1 MAVNQV
7 VEKEIADLIHP
18 NSTLGINV
26 RLKKVLEALQDCGFL
41 YTNMVAPASFLC
53 HPQNRGGS
61 MINGHNA
68 HKKGSEIYQAGV
80 KKDLLEANSLAVEIS
95 LDPQVREK
103 QLAANRRMTSD
114 AKGLLADVKGDEG
127 FLTLANSHFIQ
138 WAKAIN
144 AGCKDPDGSQLV
156 ATPDLKP
163 LLEHGWQWKVIR
175 AEAEK
180 IWPRLPA
187 FAAMAMNAS
196 NSVQV
201 ASNELECMLQLA
213 DLFGAGLTMDEA
225 VLQVEHS
232 APQCKS
238 YLKDVSYFCKMFGG
252 GTGFPLL
259 QCLDQFCTWSAFVQ
273 ILYKLEPL
281 PNP

>member
-1 MAVNQV
+1 MAVNQL
-7 VEKEIADLIHP
+7 VEKEVADLIHP

-26 RLKKVLEALQDCGFL
+26 RLKKVLDVLQDCGFL
-41 YTNMVAPASFLC
+41 YTNTIAPASFIC

-68 HKKGSEIYQAGV
+68 HQKGSQIHQAGV

-95 LDPQVREK
+95 LDPQLRDK
-103 QLAANRRMTSD
+103 QLAANRKMVND
-114 AKGLLADVKGDEG
+114 AKGLLADVKGDEA

-144 AGCKDPDGSQLV
+144 FGCKDPDGSQLV

-163 LLEHGWQWKVIR
+163 LLDFGWQWKVIR

-252 GTGFPLL
+252 GPGFPLL
-259 QCLDQFCTWSAFVQ
+259 HCLDQFC
-273 ILYKLEPL
+273 I
-281 PNP
+281 

>member
-1 MAVNQV
+1 MAVNQL
-7 VEKEIADLIHP
+7 VEKEVADLMSP

-26 RLKKVLEALQDCGFL
+26 RLKKVLETLHDNGFL
-41 YTNMVAPASFLC
+41 YSSMIAPGSFLC
-53 HPQNRGGS
+53 HPQNRGAS

-68 HKKGSEIYQAGV
+68 HKKGSEIHQAGV

-95 LDPQVREK
+95 LDPPMREK
-103 QLAANRRMTSD
+103 QLSANRKMVSD
-114 AKGLLADVKGDEG
+114 AKGLLADVRGDEA

-138 WAKAIN
+138 WAKSVN
-144 AGCKDPDGSQLV
+144 AGCRDPDGSQLV

-163 LLEHGWQWKVIR
+163 LLAQGWQWKIIR

-187 FAAMAMNAS
+187 FAAMAMNSS

-213 DLFGAGLTMDEA
+213 DLFGAGMTMDEA
-225 VLQVEHS
+225 ILQVEHS

-238 YLKDVSYFCKMFGG
+238 YLKDVSYFCKLYGG

-259 QCLDQFCTWSAFVQ
+259 QCLDQFCT
-273 ILYKLEPL
+273 
-281 PNP
+281 